1 MKTNQSLMA
10 LFVDNY
16 IYPIIDIFPLL
27 STVLETHRITKGF
40 MLSVICSICSYSVFI
55 FGRTA

>member
-16 IYPIIDIFPLL
+16 IYAILDIFPLFKHG
-27 STVLETHRITKGF
+27 SGNTQDN
-40 MLSVICSICSYSVFI
+40 
-55 FGRTA
+55 